1 LNLRGSSILFDPFA
15 ERGYTFVGRRNM
27 VKALKKTW
35 QPVERKPERA
45 KVTREE
51 FLENIKRA
59 DEWRK
64 KRLAQIKKSAR

>member
-1 LNLRGSSILFDPFA
+1 
-15 ERGYTFVGRRNM
+15 M
-27 VKALKKTW
+27 VKPLKKTSRL
-35 QPVERKPERA
+35 VEPKPERA

-64 KRLAQIKKSAR
+64 KRLDEIKESSP

>member
-1 LNLRGSSILFDPFA
+1 
-15 ERGYTFVGRRNM
+15 M
-27 VKALKKTW
+27 VKPLKKA
-35 QPVERKPERA
+35 PRLVEPKPERA

-64 KRLAQIKKSAR
+64 KRLAETKEPSR